1 MATYGYKAITKAGKE
16 VKGSLEADNKDLAMA
31 ELRRQELTVIDLGE
45 QSFLTK
51 DIDIQ
56 IGGWPKAR
64 DLSVMCRQFVSMTKA
79 GVSILESLKMLCE
92 QTENKRLQDALKEV
106 RISVEK
112 GETLAD
118 SMAEHPKVFPA
129 IMVNM
134 VAAGEASGSLDTA
147 MDRVATQL
155 EKSHK
160 TQAMVKKAMIYPIA
174 VCVVAVIVTVVML
187 VKVIPSYEDMFT
199 QIGGELPWITKF
211 YVNLSHGIIN
221 YWFIIVPV
229 IVAFVFAI
237 RTFAKTDVGKHF
249 FGKIALKIPLFNK
262 LTIKSA
268 SSMMARTLST
278 LMGAGVPL
286 IEAMVKKA
294 MIYPIAVCVV
304 AVIVTVVMLV
314 KVIPSYEDMFT
325 QIGGELPW
333 ITKFYV
339 NLSHGIINYWFII
352 VPVIVAFVFA
362 IRTFAKTDV
371 GKHFFGKIA
380 LKIPLFNKLTI
391 KSASSMMART
401 LSTLMGAGV
410 PLIEAVDIVSGV
422 MENVYFKEALQD
434 AKEEITIGMPLS
446 RPLQE
451 SGLFPPMVY
460 QMIRI
465 GEESGNTEEMLDK
478 LADYYEEEVEMAVQ
492 SLMAAMEP
500 MIIIVL
506 AVVVGGLIAACM
518 MPMMSMYEALDAM

>member
-1 MATYGYKAITKAGKE
+1 MATYGYRAITKAGKE
-16 VKGSLEADNKDLAMA
+16 VKGSIEADNKDLAMA
-31 ELRRQELTVIDLGE
+31 ELRRQELTIIDLGE

-79 GVSILESLKMLCE
+79 GVSILDSLKMLCE

-112 GETLAD
+112 GETLAT
-118 SMAEHPKVFPA
+118 SMAEHPKIFPG

-134 VAAGEASGSLDTA
+134 VAAGEASGSLEIA
-147 MDRVATQL
+147 LERVATQL
-155 EKSHK
+155 ERSHK

-174 VCVVAVIVTVVML
+174 VCVVAIIVTIVML
-187 VKVIPSYEDMFT
+187 VAVIPNYEDMFKDLGT
-199 QIGGELPWITKF
+199 ELPWITQF

-221 YWFIIVPV
+221 YWFIIIPV
-229 IVAFVFAI
+229 IIALVFAV
-237 RTFAKTDVGKHF
+237 RAFAKTDAGKHF
-249 FGKIALKIPLFNK
+249 FGKIAIKAPLFGK

-268 SSMMARTLST
+268 SSMMARTMST
-278 LMGAGVPL
+278 LL
-286 IEAMVKKA
+286 
-294 MIYPIAVCVV
+294 
-304 AVIVTVVMLV
+304 
-314 KVIPSYEDMFT
+314 
-325 QIGGELPW
+325 
-333 ITKFYV
+333 
-339 NLSHGIINYWFII
+339 
-352 VPVIVAFVFA
+352 
-362 IRTFAKTDV
+362 
-371 GKHFFGKIA
+371 
-380 LKIPLFNKLTI
+380 
-391 KSASSMMART
+391 
-401 LSTLMGAGV
+401 GAGV

-422 MENVYFKEALQD
+422 MNNVYFKEAMED

-478 LADYYEEEVEMAVQ
+478 LADYYDEEVEMSVQ

-500 MIIIVL
+500 MIIILL
-506 AVVVGGLIAACM
+506 AIVVGGLVAACM
-518 MPMMSMYEALDAM
+518 MPMMQMYTALDSL

>member
-134 VAAGEASGSLDTA
+134 VAAGEASGSLETA
-147 MDRVATQL
+147 LDRVAVQL

-174 VCVVAVIVTVVML
+174 VCVVAIIVTVVML

-199 QIGGELPWITKF
+199 QLDTEL
-211 YVNLSHGIIN
+211 H
-221 YWFIIVPV
+221 
-229 IVAFVFAI
+229 
-237 RTFAKTDVGKHF
+237 
-249 FGKIALKIPLFNK
+249 
-262 LTIKSA
+262 
-268 SSMMARTLST
+268 
-278 LMGAGVPL
+278 
-286 IEAMVKKA
+286 
-294 MIYPIAVCVV
+294 
-304 AVIVTVVMLV
+304 
-314 KVIPSYEDMFT
+314 
-325 QIGGELPW
+325 
-333 ITKFYV
+333 
-339 NLSHGIINYWFII
+339 
-352 VPVIVAFVFA
+352 
-362 IRTFAKTDV
+362 
-371 GKHFFGKIA
+371 
-380 LKIPLFNKLTI
+380 
-391 KSASSMMART
+391 
-401 LSTLMGAGV
+401 
-410 PLIEAVDIVSGV
+410 
-422 MENVYFKEALQD
+422 
-434 AKEEITIGMPLS
+434 
-446 RPLQE
+446 
-451 SGLFPPMVY
+451 
-460 QMIRI
+460 
-465 GEESGNTEEMLDK
+465 
-478 LADYYEEEVEMAVQ
+478 
-492 SLMAAMEP
+492 
-500 MIIIVL
+500 
-506 AVVVGGLIAACM
+506 
-518 MPMMSMYEALDAM
+518 

>member
-92 QTENKRLQDALKEV
+92 QTENKRLQEALKEV

-118 SMAEHPKVFPA
+118 SLAEHPKVFPA

-134 VAAGEASGSLDTA
+134 VAAGEASGSLETA
-147 MDRVATQL
+147 LDRVAVQL
-155 EKSHK
+155 EKNSK
-160 TQAMVKKAMIYPIA
+160 TQAMLKKAMIYPVV
-174 VCVVAVIVTVVML
+174 VCIVAVIVTVVML
-187 VKVIPSYEDMFT
+187 VKVIPSYEDMFKDLGT
-199 QIGGELPWITKF
+199 DLPWITKF
-211 YVNLSHGIIN
+211 YVNMSHGIRD
-221 YWFIIVPV
+221 YWFIIIPIV
-229 IVAFVFAI
+229 IAIAIGIKYFAG
-237 RTFAKTDVGKHF
+237 TNLGKHV
-249 FGKIALKIPLFNK
+249 FGKITLKLPLFKK
-262 LTIKSA
+262 LTVKSA
-268 SSMMARTLST
+268 AAMMARTLST
-278 LMGAGVPL
+278 L
-286 IEAMVKKA
+286 I
-294 MIYPIAVCVV
+294 
-304 AVIVTVVMLV
+304 
-314 KVIPSYEDMFT
+314 
-325 QIGGELPW
+325 
-333 ITKFYV
+333 
-339 NLSHGIINYWFII
+339 
-352 VPVIVAFVFA
+352 
-362 IRTFAKTDV
+362 
-371 GKHFFGKIA
+371 
-380 LKIPLFNKLTI
+380 
-391 KSASSMMART
+391 
-401 LSTLMGAGV
+401 GAGV

-422 MENVYFKEALQD
+422 MSNIYFKEALQD
-434 AKEEITIGMPLS
+434 AREEITIGMPLS

-465 GEESGNTEEMLDK
+465 GEEAGSTEEMLDK
-478 LADYYEEEVEMAVQ
+478 IADYYDEEVEMEIQ
-492 SLMAAMEP
+492 SLMAALEP

-506 AVVVGGLIAACM
+506 AIVVGGLIAACM
-518 MPMMSMYEALDAM
+518 APMVSMYQALDTL

>member
-1 MATYGYKAITKAGKE
+1 MATYGYRAITKAGKE

-118 SMAEHPKVFPA
+118 SMAEHPKVFPG

-134 VAAGEASGSLDTA
+134 VAAGEASGSLEIA
-147 MDRVATQL
+147 MERVATQL
-155 EKSHK
+155 ERSHK

-174 VCVVAVIVTVVML
+174 VCLVAVIVTIVML
-187 VKVIPSYEDMFT
+187 VVVIPNYEDMFSQLGT
-199 QIGGELPWITKF
+199 ELPWITMM
-211 YVNLSHGIIN
+211 YVNLSHVITN
-221 YWFIIVPV
+221 YWYIIIPIIIALV
-229 IVAFVFAI
+229 IAI
-237 RTFAKTDVGKHF
+237 RYFAKTDLGKHV
-249 FGKIALKIPLFNK
+249 FGKMALKLPLIGK
-262 LTIKSA
+262 LTTKSA
-268 SSMMARTLST
+268 ASMMARTMST
-278 LMGAGVPL
+278 LL
-286 IEAMVKKA
+286 
-294 MIYPIAVCVV
+294 
-304 AVIVTVVMLV
+304 
-314 KVIPSYEDMFT
+314 
-325 QIGGELPW
+325 
-333 ITKFYV
+333 
-339 NLSHGIINYWFII
+339 
-352 VPVIVAFVFA
+352 
-362 IRTFAKTDV
+362 
-371 GKHFFGKIA
+371 
-380 LKIPLFNKLTI
+380 
-391 KSASSMMART
+391 
-401 LSTLMGAGV
+401 GAGV

-422 MENVYFKEALQD
+422 MSNIYFKEAMQD
-434 AKEEITIGMPLS
+434 AREEITIGMPLS

-478 LADYYEEEVEMAVQ
+478 LADYYDEEVEMSVQ

-500 MIIIVL
+500 LIIIVL

-518 MPMMSMYEALDAM
+518 MPMMQMYTALDNL

>member
-134 VAAGEASGSLDTA
+134 VAAGEASGSLETA
-147 MDRVATQL
+147 LDRVAVQL
-155 EKSHK
+155 EKNSK
-160 TQAMVKKAMIYPIA
+160 TQAMLKKAMIYPVV
-174 VCVVAVIVTVVML
+174 VCIVAVIVTVVML
-187 VKVIPSYEDMFT
+187 VKVIPSYEDMFKDLGT
-199 QIGGELPWITKF
+199 DLPWITKF
-211 YVNLSHGIIN
+211 YVNMSHGIRD
-221 YWFIIVPV
+221 YWFIIIPIV
-229 IVAFVFAI
+229 IAIAIGIKYFAG
-237 RTFAKTDVGKHF
+237 TNLGKHV
-249 FGKIALKIPLFNK
+249 FGKITLKLPLFKK
-262 LTIKSA
+262 LTVKSA
-268 SSMMARTLST
+268 AAMMARTLST
-278 LMGAGVPL
+278 L
-286 IEAMVKKA
+286 I
-294 MIYPIAVCVV
+294 
-304 AVIVTVVMLV
+304 
-314 KVIPSYEDMFT
+314 
-325 QIGGELPW
+325 
-333 ITKFYV
+333 
-339 NLSHGIINYWFII
+339 
-352 VPVIVAFVFA
+352 
-362 IRTFAKTDV
+362 
-371 GKHFFGKIA
+371 
-380 LKIPLFNKLTI
+380 
-391 KSASSMMART
+391 
-401 LSTLMGAGV
+401 GAGV

-422 MENVYFKEALQD
+422 MSNIYFKEALQD
-434 AKEEITIGMPLS
+434 AREEITIGMPLS

-451 SGLFPPMVY
+451 CGLFPPMVY

-465 GEESGNTEEMLDK
+465 GEEAGSTEEMLDK
-478 LADYYEEEVEMAVQ
+478 IADYYDEEVEMEIQ
-492 SLMAAMEP
+492 SFMAALEP

-506 AVVVGGLIAACM
+506 AIIVGGLIAACM
-518 MPMMSMYEALDAM
+518 APMVSMYAALDNL

>member
-134 VAAGEASGSLDTA
+134 VAAGEASGSLEIA
-147 MDRVATQL
+147 LERVATQL
-155 EKSHK
+155 ERSHK

-174 VCVVAVIVTVVML
+174 VCLVAVIVTIVML
-187 VKVIPSYEDMFT
+187 VVVIPNYEDMFSQLGT
-199 QIGGELPWITKF
+199 ELPWITMM
-211 YVNLSHGIIN
+211 YVNLSHVIIN
-221 YWFIIVPV
+221 YWYIIIP
-229 IVAFVFAI
+229 IIIALIIAI
-237 RTFAKTDVGKHF
+237 RYFAKTNLGKHV
-249 FGKIALKIPLFNK
+249 FGKMALKLPLIGK
-262 LTIKSA
+262 LTTKSA
-268 SSMMARTLST
+268 SSMMARTMST
-278 LMGAGVPL
+278 LL
-286 IEAMVKKA
+286 
-294 MIYPIAVCVV
+294 
-304 AVIVTVVMLV
+304 
-314 KVIPSYEDMFT
+314 
-325 QIGGELPW
+325 
-333 ITKFYV
+333 
-339 NLSHGIINYWFII
+339 
-352 VPVIVAFVFA
+352 
-362 IRTFAKTDV
+362 
-371 GKHFFGKIA
+371 
-380 LKIPLFNKLTI
+380 
-391 KSASSMMART
+391 
-401 LSTLMGAGV
+401 GAGV

-422 MENVYFKEALQD
+422 MSNIYFKEAMQD

-478 LADYYEEEVEMAVQ
+478 LADYYDEEVEMSVQ

-500 MIIIVL
+500 LIIIVL

-518 MPMMSMYEALDAM
+518 MPMMQMYTALDNL

>member
-118 SMAEHPKVFPA
+118 SMAEHPKVFPE
-129 IMVNM
+129 IMINM
-134 VAAGEASGSLDTA
+134 VAAGEASGSLEIA
-147 MDRVATQL
+147 LDRVATQL
-155 EKSHK
+155 ERSNK
-160 TQAMVKKAMIYPIA
+160 TQAMMKKAMIYPLA
-174 VCVVAVIVTVVML
+174 VCVVAVIVTIVML
-187 VKVIPSYEDMFT
+187 VVVIPSYEKMFVDLGT
-199 QIGGELPWITKF
+199 DLPWITQF
-211 YVNLSHGIIN
+211 YVNLSHGIIT
-221 YWFIIVPV
+221 YWYIIVPV
-229 IVAFVFAI
+229 IIAVALGI
-237 RTFAKTDVGKHF
+237 RAFSKTDAGKHF
-249 FGKIALKIPLFNK
+249 FGKIALKIPMFSK
-262 LTIKSA
+262 LTIKSS

-278 LMGAGVPL
+278 LLGAGVPL
-286 IEAMVKKA
+286 M
-294 MIYPIAVCVV
+294 
-304 AVIVTVVMLV
+304 
-314 KVIPSYEDMFT
+314 
-325 QIGGELPW
+325 
-333 ITKFYV
+333 
-339 NLSHGIINYWFII
+339 
-352 VPVIVAFVFA
+352 
-362 IRTFAKTDV
+362 
-371 GKHFFGKIA
+371 
-380 LKIPLFNKLTI
+380 
-391 KSASSMMART
+391 
-401 LSTLMGAGV
+401 
-410 PLIEAVDIVSGV
+410 EAVDIVSGV
-422 MENVYFKEALQD
+422 MNNVYFKEALQD

-451 SGLFPPMVY
+451 CGLFPPMVY

-465 GEESGNTEEMLDK
+465 GEEAGSTEEMLDK
-478 LADYYEEEVEMAVQ
+478 LADYYDEEVEMEVQ

-500 MIIIVL
+500 MIIVVL

-518 MPMMSMYEALDAM
+518 APMVSMYDALDNL

>member
-118 SMAEHPKVFPA
+118 SMAEHPKVFPG
-129 IMVNM
+129 IM
-134 VAAGEASGSLDTA
+134 VAAGEASGSLETA

-174 VCVVAVIVTVVML
+174 VCIVAIIVTIVML
-187 VKVIPSYEDMFT
+187 VKVIPSYEDMFS
-199 QIGGELPWITKF
+199 QIGGELPWITKL

-229 IVAFVFAI
+229 IAAIVFAI
-237 RTFAKTDVGKHF
+237 RAFAKTDLGKHF
-249 FGKIALKIPLFNK
+249 FGKIALKIPLFSK

-268 SSMMARTLST
+268 SSLMARTLST

-286 IEAMVKKA
+286 M
-294 MIYPIAVCVV
+294 
-304 AVIVTVVMLV
+304 
-314 KVIPSYEDMFT
+314 
-325 QIGGELPW
+325 
-333 ITKFYV
+333 
-339 NLSHGIINYWFII
+339 
-352 VPVIVAFVFA
+352 
-362 IRTFAKTDV
+362 
-371 GKHFFGKIA
+371 
-380 LKIPLFNKLTI
+380 
-391 KSASSMMART
+391 
-401 LSTLMGAGV
+401 
-410 PLIEAVDIVSGV
+410 EAVEIVSDV
-422 MENVYFKEALQD
+422 MSNVYFKEALLD

-478 LADYYEEEVEMAVQ
+478 LADYYEEEVEMEVQ
-492 SLMAAMEP
+492 SLMAALEP

-506 AVVVGGLIAACM
+506 AIVVGGLLAACM

>member
-1 MATYGYKAITKAGKE
+1 MATYGYRAITKAGKE

-31 ELRRQELTVIDLGE
+31 ELRRQELTVINLGE

-118 SMAEHPKVFPA
+118 SMAEHPKVFPG

-134 VAAGEASGSLDTA
+134 VAAGEASGSLETA

-174 VCVVAVIVTVVML
+174 VCIVAIIVTVVML
-187 VKVIPSYEDMFT
+187 VKVIPSYEDMFSQLDT
-199 QIGGELPWITKF
+199 ELPWITQF

-229 IVAFVFAI
+229 VIAIAFGIKAFAN
-237 RTFAKTDVGKHF
+237 TNTGKHF
-249 FGKIALKIPLFNK
+249 LGKIVLTLPLVK
-262 LTIKSA
+262 TLTVKSA
-268 SSMMARTLST
+268 SSMMARTMST
-278 LMGAGVPL
+278 LL
-286 IEAMVKKA
+286 
-294 MIYPIAVCVV
+294 
-304 AVIVTVVMLV
+304 
-314 KVIPSYEDMFT
+314 
-325 QIGGELPW
+325 
-333 ITKFYV
+333 
-339 NLSHGIINYWFII
+339 
-352 VPVIVAFVFA
+352 
-362 IRTFAKTDV
+362 
-371 GKHFFGKIA
+371 
-380 LKIPLFNKLTI
+380 
-391 KSASSMMART
+391 
-401 LSTLMGAGV
+401 GAGV

-422 MENVYFKEALQD
+422 MSNIYFKEALQD

-451 SGLFPPMVY
+451 CGLFPPMVY

-465 GEESGNTEEMLDK
+465 GEEAGSTEEMLDK
-478 LADYYEEEVEMAVQ
+478 LADYYDEEVEMSVE

>member
-56 IGGWPKAR
+56 IGGWPKVR

-92 QTENKRLQDALKEV
+92 QTENKRLQAALKEV

-118 SMAEHPKVFPA
+118 SLAEHPKIFPA

-134 VAAGEASGSLDTA
+134 VAAGEASGSLEIA

-160 TQAMVKKAMIYPIA
+160 TQAMLKKAMIYPIV
-174 VCVVAVIVTVVML
+174 VCIVAVIVTIVML
-187 VKVIPSYEDMFT
+187 VKVIPTYEDMFKDLGT
-199 QIGGELPWITKF
+199 ELPWITKF
-211 YVNLSHGIIN
+211 YVTLSHGIKD

-229 IVAFVFAI
+229 VFVIAMGI
-237 RTFAKTDVGKHF
+237 KYFAKTDPGKHL
-249 FGKIALKIPLFNK
+249 FGKIALKLPIFSK
-262 LTIKSA
+262 MTVKS
-268 SSMMARTLST
+268 SSSLMART
-278 LMGAGVPL
+278 M
-286 IEAMVKKA
+286 
-294 MIYPIAVCVV
+294 
-304 AVIVTVVMLV
+304 
-314 KVIPSYEDMFT
+314 
-325 QIGGELPW
+325 
-333 ITKFYV
+333 
-339 NLSHGIINYWFII
+339 
-352 VPVIVAFVFA
+352 
-362 IRTFAKTDV
+362 
-371 GKHFFGKIA
+371 
-380 LKIPLFNKLTI
+380 
-391 KSASSMMART
+391 
-401 LSTLMGAGV
+401 STLMGAGV

-422 MENVYFKEALQD
+422 MTNVYFKEALED

-451 SGLFPPMVY
+451 CGLFPPMVY

-478 LADYYEEEVEMAVQ
+478 LADYYDEEVEMEVQ
-492 SLMAAMEP
+492 SLMAALEP

-506 AVVVGGLIAACM
+506 AIVVGGLIAACM
-518 MPMMSMYEALDAM
+518 APMVSMYEALDNL